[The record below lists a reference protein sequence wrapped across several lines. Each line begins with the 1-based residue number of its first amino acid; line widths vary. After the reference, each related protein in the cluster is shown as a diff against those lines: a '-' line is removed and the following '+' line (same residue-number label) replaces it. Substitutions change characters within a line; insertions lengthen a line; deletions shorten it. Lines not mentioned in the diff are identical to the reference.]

1 MDPSLNKVG
10 PVGQSWP
17 AIRFNLTCQM
27 FLVNKILQY
36 LIFYEVK
43 YVGSVG
49 MVGGVALS
57 GCSHAIKG
65 FLVTFCIYNAI
76 AASHIKFPFFES

>member
-1 MDPSLNKVG
+1 MDRIDPSLDKVG
-10 PVGQSWP
+10 PMGQSWP

-36 LIFYEVK
+36 LIFYEVN

-65 FLVTFCIYNAI
+65 ILVTFCILI
-76 AASHIKFPFFES
+76 

>member
-1 MDPSLNKVG
+1 MDRIDPSLDKVG
-10 PVGQSWP
+10 PMGQSWP

-36 LIFYEVK
+36 LIFYEVN

-57 GCSHAIKG
+57 GGSHAIKG
-65 FLVTFCIYNAI
+65 ILVTFCILI
-76 AASHIKFPFFES
+76 

>member
-1 MDPSLNKVG
+1 MDRIDPSLDKVG
-10 PVGQSWP
+10 PMGQSWP

-65 FLVTFCIYNAI
+65 ILVTFCILI
-76 AASHIKFPFFES
+76 